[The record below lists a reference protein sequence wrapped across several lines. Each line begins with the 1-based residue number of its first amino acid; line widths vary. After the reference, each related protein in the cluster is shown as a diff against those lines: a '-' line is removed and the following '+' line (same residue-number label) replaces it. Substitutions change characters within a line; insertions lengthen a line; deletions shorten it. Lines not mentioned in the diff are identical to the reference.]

1 MAVQWEYGR
10 LRLANGWGDDFGLL
24 EQRERE
30 LPGSVVFAGARTPP
44 QWLGALLRLGPD
56 APAFLRQLL
65 LRSGDRPAVLVSVWL
80 RPAMAKGTGL
90 GAPERLNESLRQHLS
105 DRKSAQFDRAAERIA
120 ARRPTAGEAG
130 LLGISADAPVLGVTV
145 VIYDRARD
153 PWQVVELVLPGDRH
167 ELRDAYDFT

>member
-1 MAVQWEYGR
+1 MAE
-10 LRLANGWGDDFGLL
+10 
-24 EQRERE
+24 
-30 LPGSVVFAGARTPP
+30 
-44 QWLGALLRLGPD
+44 
-56 APAFLRQLL
+56 
-65 LRSGDRPAVLVSVWL
+65 
-80 RPAMAKGTGL
+80 GTGL

-120 ARRPTAGEAG
+120 ARSPTAGEAG